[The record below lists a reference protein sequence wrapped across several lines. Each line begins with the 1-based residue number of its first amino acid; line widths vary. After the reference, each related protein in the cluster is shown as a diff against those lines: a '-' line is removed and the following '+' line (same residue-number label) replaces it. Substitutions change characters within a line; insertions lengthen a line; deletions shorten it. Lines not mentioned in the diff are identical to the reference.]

1 MPTIASVI
9 TRNVVVV
16 RPDETLQRAAE
27 LMSRLD
33 VGALPV
39 YDGHGLVGIVTDRD
53 ITVRATAYNKR
64 PDETQVGEVM
74 SEQTLSCSEH
84 DEIDD
89 VAQRMGDAQVRRLPV
104 LNREG
109 EIVGI
114 VSLGD
119 LATRQEVEDLDHT
132 LRDISQPSDQAIQLA

>member
-1 MPTIASVI
+1 MPQIATVI
-9 TRNVVVV
+9 TPNVVVV
-16 RPDETLQRAAE
+16 RPDESLQRAAE

-39 YDGHGLVGIVTDRD
+39 YDGRSLVGIVTDRD
-53 ITVRATAYNKR
+53 ITVRATAFNK
-64 PDETQVGEVM
+64 PADNTPVLHVM
-74 SEQTLSCSEH
+74 TEQTLSCRQE

-89 VAQRMGDAQVRRLPV
+89 VMKLMGEAQVRRLPV
-104 LNREG
+104 LDRAG

-119 LATRQEVEDLDHT
+119 LATRQPAHTDET
-132 LRDISQPSDQAIQLA
+132 LRDISRPDEPPTLLA